1 MITLT
6 QIYNEILLKEQ
17 NKKMVENKN
26 SKSSLKKGSGY
37 SILKLYPLL

>member
-17 NKKMVENKN
+17 NKKMKTRMKITGSRKDVWITLRL
-26 SKSSLKKGSGY
+26 SSVSL
-37 SILKLYPLL
+37 